1 MSGKTTAKELAM
13 ITDMNCT
20 TRTNVGILVT
30 EQNINVVS
38 PDNVEIISKI
48 SYIIK
53 LVISLM
59 KGGKQRVERG
69 RSILISSSSITRG
82 QSYHLTL
89 VIQVVEL

>member
-38 PDNVEIISKI
+38 PDNVEIIS
-48 SYIIK
+48 
-53 LVISLM
+53 LN
-59 KGGKQRVERG
+59 
-69 RSILISSSSITRG
+69 
-82 QSYHLTL
+82 
-89 VIQVVEL
+89 